1 LYPQARN
8 PCRVN
13 PLTNV
18 RTLDATDAASSLLLV
33 MATDAA
39 VRLYSEWL
47 EQAGYRVEPAC
58 NLKQVEEACHAESFD
73 LILVA
78 DALDAKMKKAAGQAI
93 RHFFPDAPILQI
105 GRTRPDIGG
114 NCFVTG
120 VAQEDVLRSVQRIL
134 QHDDIP
140 PAAL

>member
-1 LYPQARN
+1 
-8 PCRVN
+8 
-13 PLTNV
+13 
-18 RTLDATDAASSLLLV
+18 